1 VKARRFSVL
10 QRLSPGAIESKTLGV
25 GNWKLGVVIVALSAS
40 CRQPPGTGSA
50 TPTFNKDVAPILF
63 QHCAPCHRP
72 GQHAVPFPLL
82 AYGDAS
88 SRAEKIAR
96 ATGTRRMPPWLP
108 EAGGP
113 AFHGERRLSA
123 PEIETIARWAQ
134 AGAPEGVPADRRTP
148 PSFPT
153 DWELGTPDVVV
164 TMPRPYTHRPG
175 HHDVFRNIVLRPPTD
190 GPRLVSAVEFRP
202 GDAPIHHAIIR
213 LDRSGESRRRDG
225 EDGEPGFDGMAA
237 LNVQN
242 PEGHFIGWAPGRG
255 PIVAPEGM
263 PWRLDAGSD
272 LVVEL
277 HLLHGKESVAVQPTV
292 GLYLTDRPPSA
303 SPLMVVMGTKAI
315 DIPAGEQNYAIED
328 AIDLPADVTLLSV
341 YPHAHYLGKT
351 MRLEATLPDGSTKPL
366 LHIRRWDF
374 HWQQDYR
381 YVAPVALPRGTRL
394 TMRYTYDNSEANEAN
409 PTRPPRPVTWG
420 PQSSDE
426 MGNLGLQLLAAAS
439 DRALLV
445 RVFAERE
452 ARDNVRGA
460 EIRVRH
466 APGDPAERTWLG
478 SSYLEAGRVADAI
491 AQLEIVVRQR
501 PDSVQAR
508 NFLGGALLAAGR
520 KDDAITQLQAAVTL
534 APRDAHLQFNLG
546 KALAAAGRP
555 PEAADRF
562 SRAIAL
568 DPRFAA
574 PYQELGVLFFTH
586 GRLREALPHLQR
598 AVELAPDSAPAH
610 SDLGGALAEAGR
622 FDDAAAHLRRALELD
637 PSYGPARENLARL
650 SRR

>member
-1 VKARRFSVL
+1 
-10 QRLSPGAIESKTLGV
+10 
-25 GNWKLGVVIVALSAS
+25 
-40 CRQPPGTGSA
+40 
-50 TPTFNKDVAPILF
+50 
-63 QHCAPCHRP
+63 
-72 GQHAVPFPLL
+72 
-82 AYGDAS
+82 
-88 SRAEKIAR
+88 
-96 ATGTRRMPPWLP
+96 MPPWLP
-108 EAGGP
+108 EAGEP
-113 AFHGERRLSA
+113 PFLGERRLSG
-123 PEIETIARWAQ
+123 PEIETIGRWAH
-134 AGAPEGVPADRRTP
+134 AGAPEGVPADRRAL
-148 PSFPT
+148 PSFAT

-164 TMPRPYTHRPG
+164 SLPRPYTHRPG
-175 HHDVFRNIVLRPPTD
+175 HHDVFRNIVLRLPAA
-190 GPRLVSAVEFRP
+190 GPRLVRAVEFRP
-202 GDAPIHHAIIR
+202 GEAPVHHAIIR

-263 PWRLDAGSD
+263 PWRLETGSD
-272 LVVEL
+272 LIVEL
-277 HLLHGKESVAVQPTV
+277 HLLHAKEPVAVQPAV

-328 AIDLPADVTLLSV
+328 AVDLPADVTLLSV
-341 YPHAHYLGKT
+341 YPHAHYLGRT
-351 MRLEATLPDGSTKPL
+351 MRLDARLPDGSTRQL
-366 LHIRRWDF
+366 LLIRRWDF

-381 YVAPVALPRGTRL
+381 YAAPIALPRGTRL
-394 TMRYTYDNSEANEAN
+394 SMRYTYDNSEANEAN
-409 PTRPPRPVTWG
+409 PSRPPRPVIWG

-426 MGNLGLQLLAAAS
+426 MGNLGLQLLAAPA

-445 RVFAERE
+445 RTFAERE

-460 EIRVRH
+460 EIRVKH

-478 SSYLEAGRVADAI
+478 SSYLEVGRVADAV

-501 PDSVQAR
+501 PDAVQAR

-520 KDDAITQLQAAVTL
+520 TDDAIAQLQAAVGF
-534 APRDAHLQFNLG
+534 APGDAHLQFNLG
-546 KALAAAGRP
+546 KALAAAGRAQ
-555 PEAADRF
+555 EAADRF
-562 SRAIAL
+562 ARAIAL
-568 DPRFAA
+568 DPGLAA
-574 PYQELGVLFFTH
+574 PHQELGALFFRH
-586 GRLREALPHLQR
+586 GRLREALPQLQR

-622 FDDAAAHLRRALELD
+622 FADAAVHLRRALELD
-637 PSYGPARENLARL
+637 PANAAARENLARL